1 MSFAVIVVIL
11 AVFATGYYS
20 WLHTYWSRKGVP
32 GPRGL
37 PFLGSFYELSDVKN
51 PRELIIRRWAKQFG
65 KVFGFY
71 EGATPVL
78 VVGDP
83 DMLQELFIKKFENF
97 NARKTTNY
105 IHGDLESEKEE
116 PHINVF
122 FSQGRRWKKLRAVTN
137 LALSVKSLKIIH
149 DKMENCI
156 TCMVDMF
163 AKYEDGKPFNILEY
177 FQELTYDVIC
187 RTGLGAPY
195 SNQWNNK
202 DLELLQTMF
211 LLTHRALPWYL
222 VVLFP
227 KFENT
232 IKNMFIFHQNVR
244 GGNSFKFWMH
254 CRTSV
259 GNKYKDWMENV
270 KNGVENPPTDLIEI
284 LLEHY
289 TETLKVCDRAERI
302 EILKIITGCCF
313 AFLAA
318 GYDTTANTL
327 AYTCYMLMK
336 HPEKMEKAQ
345 KEIDEICTS
354 DSISYDDMSKLK
366 YVDAIIKET
375 LRLFPVGWFAC
386 SRQCVTPTTLGKY
399 YIEEG
404 VRIEADVGAL
414 HLDKEVW
421 GEDAEEWFDS
431 SSSRNVVSWIPFG
444 AGPRQC
450 VGMRLAYSEAKTTL
464 AHVLK
469 KYTLYEGPETEKELT
484 YQGCT
489 SVSPIKVTA
498 YLKRRD

>member
-202 DLELLQTMF
+202 DLELLQT
-211 LLTHRALPWYL
+211 
-222 VVLFP
+222 
-227 KFENT
+227 
-232 IKNMFIFHQNVR
+232 
-244 GGNSFKFWMH
+244 
-254 CRTSV
+254 
-259 GNKYKDWMENV
+259 MENV